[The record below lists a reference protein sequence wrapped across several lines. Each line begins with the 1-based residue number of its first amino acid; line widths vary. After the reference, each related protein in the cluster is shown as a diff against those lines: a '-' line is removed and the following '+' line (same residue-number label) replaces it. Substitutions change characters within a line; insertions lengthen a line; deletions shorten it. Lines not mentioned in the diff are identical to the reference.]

1 MISDLP
7 LNLDDA
13 TLDKMSRE
21 ELIATIQ
28 SFRPKLQT
36 YEQNVETILEDR
48 MRIEIAVDAV
58 SMAWWGLDVVTGA
71 VEFHKKKTDMLGYP
85 QEKFKHY
92 KDFTDLLHPDDYE
105 LAMESM
111 RMNFRGDSKTYD
123 VAYRIKKA
131 DGEYTWFWDIGS
143 VVKRDAEGK
152 PLKAV
157 GFVLDIS
164 KLKEDEL
171 ILKQTID
178 ELARVNAEKD
188 KFFSILAHDLRG
200 PISALMQMSGILNE
214 DLEELSGE
222 EQKEF
227 ISSLDTA
234 ARNVFALLENLLQW
248 ARIKRGHVG
257 FSREKIDFKGFTSE
271 VVKVYHEQIRLKE
284 LVLEVEIEDG
294 LEIFVDRDMMSVV
307 MRNLVSN
314 AIKFT
319 PRTGS
324 TVISGRKLGD
334 GSRIVTVKD
343 SGIGI
348 PKSVVADL
356 FRIDSKFKRPGTE
369 GEPSSGL
376 GLLLVKEYVDI
387 HEGTI
392 SVESLE
398 GIGTS
403 FIISLPG

>member
-1 MISDLP
+1 MISDMP

-164 KLKEDEL
+164 KQKEDEL

-324 TVISGRKLGD
+324 IVISGRKLGD

-348 PKSVVADL
+348 PQSVVADL

>member
-164 KLKEDEL
+164 KQKEDEL

-324 TVISGRKLGD
+324 IVISGRKLGD
-334 GSRIVTVKD
+334 GSRIVAVKD

-348 PKSVVADL
+348 PQSVVADL